1 MPKAYWVSCYRS
13 VRNQDALAQYAKLA
27 GPALEAHGG
36 RFLARNTASRWFEAG
51 LPQRLV
57 IVEFE
62 SLAAAIAAHESP
74 EYQAALAVLGDAAER
89 DLRFVEGV

>member
-36 RFLARNTASRWFEAG
+36 RFLARSTAAKWFEAG

-57 IVEFE
+57 IVEFA
-62 SLAAAIAAHESP
+62 SLAAAVAAHESP
-74 EYQAALAVLGDAAER
+74 EYQRALAVLGDAAER